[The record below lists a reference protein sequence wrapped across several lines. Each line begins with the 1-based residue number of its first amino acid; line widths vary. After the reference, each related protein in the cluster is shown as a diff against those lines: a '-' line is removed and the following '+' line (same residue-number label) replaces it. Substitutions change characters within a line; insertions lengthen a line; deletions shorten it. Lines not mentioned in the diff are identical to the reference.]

1 MNQLEVIKKEL
12 KSLKP
17 ELSKRFYVSDIGLF
31 GSITRDDFSDSS
43 DVDIIVD
50 FRKPIGIEFIDL
62 ADFLENIIKRK
73 VDLIS
78 KNGLRTN
85 FYSRIEKE
93 IQYV

>member
-1 MNQLEVIKKEL
+1 MTSLAEIKNSL
-12 KSLKP
+12 RLLKP
-17 ELSKRFYVSDIGLF
+17 ELSQRFYVNTIGLF
-31 GSITRDDFSDSS
+31 GSITREDFNESS

-50 FRKPIGIEFIDL
+50 FSKPIGIEFIDL
-62 ADFLENIIKRK
+62 ADFLENSIKRK

-78 KNGLRTN
+78 RNGLKAN

>member
-1 MNQLEVIKKEL
+1 MNQLETIKQEL

-17 ELSKRFYVSDIGLF
+17 ELSERFFVNNIGLF
-31 GSITRDDFSDSS
+31 GSITRDDFTDSS

-62 ADFLENIIKRK
+62 ADFLEARIKRK

-78 KNGLRTN
+78 RNGLKAN
-85 FYSRIEKE
+85 FFSKIEKE

>member
-1 MNQLEVIKKEL
+1 MNQLETIKQEL

-17 ELSKRFYVSDIGLF
+17 ELSERFFVHNIGLF
-31 GSITRDDFSDSS
+31 GSITRDDFTDSS

-62 ADFLENIIKRK
+62 ADFLEARIKRK

-78 KNGLRTN
+78 RNGLKAN
-85 FYSRIEKE
+85 FFSKIEKE